1 MTTLQKMPTHL
12 LPRTASRDPDRRA
25 LRRAARVAVTVV
37 AVIVV
42 LNQIPF
48 LAPGAMMGSF
58 AALGLLTFSDFGGP
72 RQRRFLAYLSATLA
86 GLPLMLI
93 GLHAAAQVW
102 TAVLTMAVVA
112 MVIGVL
118 AVLRGMIGVAQRTL
132 LLVTVLSL
140 TAPDTSAIP
149 AYLGCWFVGGLA
161 AAVAAVTLWPV
172 FPQRTT
178 RAQVAAVLRAIAEVC
193 RLRWV
198 VHETGEPLRRAT
210 EDLHSA
216 LVVLHERY
224 DGNLLRPAG
233 VTSSDRALAELVD
246 EVTRL
251 EYMQEWRDVQSDP
264 DPELSEIMAHVAVVI
279 TDALHRCAGRLV
291 GEESGPLSVPEL
303 MSVSSENVDAVAGW
317 LQDRRGHTDPGY
329 LRTQVEDTFPL
340 RITRMIT
347 ARIAAQTIQVQRCDG
362 DRELSD
368 ADPASGIFV
377 PPGPTAWERL
387 RAHTAWKSPWFRNS
401 LRSAVALSLSVAVAR
416 LIPADHHPFWVVL
429 GTLSALRFDA
439 LGTGRTA
446 RQALIGTTVG
456 VIVSAAAIL
465 LIGDRSAV
473 WWALLP
479 ITLFVAAYTP
489 GVVSFMWSQS
499 AFTLAVIVLFSLA
512 APANIQTAADRLLD
526 VALGL
531 VISLIVSL
539 LIWPRGV
546 IESLAARL
554 REAMLAAGDFYVAS
568 VDWMAHGAIN
578 DRLLAE
584 FRVAS
589 YHKTDRARE
598 ALDLSIAQRPP
609 DSFTVDVWTAMTN
622 TVSHVNFAALAIP
635 QINQTVAVRG
645 DQSAI
650 PPQLMGPIL
659 VSTNEVRAHLA
670 DVTVTLSRLRPDL
683 EGADPFRA
691 AGSRVGA
698 TQKVR
703 DLRDEIDAYLR
714 TPSDWTGAGP
724 DLRPVIATWLTG
736 WNSMLD
742 WTATVIHKTAHRQ
755 LDRDGADRDQPK

>member
-1 MTTLQKMPTHL
+1 MPTHL
-12 LPRTASRDPDRRA
+12 LPRAAGKDPDRRA

-37 AVIVV
+37 VVIVV
-42 LNQIPF
+42 LGRIPF
-48 LAPGAMMGSF
+48 LAPGTMMGSF

-72 RQRRFLAYLSATLA
+72 RGKRFVAYLAATLA

-93 GLHAAAQVW
+93 GLYAAERVW
-102 TAVLTMAVVA
+102 TAVLAMAAIA
-112 MVIGVL
+112 MLIGLL
-118 AVLRGMIGVAQRTL
+118 AVLRGMIGVAQRVL

-140 TAPDTSAIP
+140 TAPDTTP
-149 AYLGCWFVGGLA
+149 FWTYLVCWFLGGLA

-172 FPQRTT
+172 FPQRTM
-178 RAQVAAVLRAIAEVC
+178 RAQLAAVLRAIAELCHV
-193 RLRWV
+193 RWV
-198 VHETGEPLRRAT
+198 VHETGEPLAQAM
-210 EDLHSA
+210 DKLHA
-216 LVVLHERY
+216 AVLVLHERY

-233 VTSSDRALAELVD
+233 VTSFDRALAELVD
-246 EVTRL
+246 EVARL
-251 EYMQEWRDVQSDP
+251 EYMQQWRDIQSDP
-264 DPELSEIMAHVAVVI
+264 DPQLQQIMADVALTI
-279 TDALHRCAGRLV
+279 TDALQHCADRLLD
-291 GEESGPLSVPEL
+291 EDSGPLSVPEL
-303 MSVSSENVDAVAGW
+303 INISSENVDAVADW
-317 LQDRRGHTDPGY
+317 IQARRGSADPGL
-329 LRTQVEDTFPL
+329 LRMQVEDTFPL

-347 ARIAAQTIQVQRCDG
+347 ARIAAETIQVQRRDG
-362 DRELSD
+362 DRELTD

-377 PPGPTAWERL
+377 PPAPSAWDRL
-387 RAHTAWKSPWFRNS
+387 RAHSSWQSPWFRNS

-456 VIVSAAAIL
+456 VAVSVCAIL
-465 LIGDRSAV
+465 LIGDHTAI
-473 WWALLP
+473 WWMLLP
-479 ITLFVAAYTP
+479 ITLFIAAYTP
-489 GVVSFMWSQS
+489 GVFSFMWSQS
-499 AFTLAVIVLFSLA
+499 AFTLTVIVLFSLTG
-512 APANIQTAADRLLD
+512 PANIQTAADRLLD

-546 IESLAARL
+546 IETLAARL
-554 REAMLAAGDFYVAS
+554 REAMVAAGDFYVAS

-584 FRVAS
+584 FRVES

-609 DSFTVDVWTAMTN
+609 GSFTMDVWTAMTN
-622 TVSHVNFAALAIP
+622 TISHVNFAALAIP

-645 DQSAI
+645 SQSAI
-650 PPQLMGPIL
+650 PPQLMGPVL

-670 DVTVTLSRLRPDL
+670 EVTLTLSKLQPDL
-683 EGADPFRA
+683 DGADPFRTV
-691 AGSRVGA
+691 GTKVGA
-698 TQKVR
+698 TPKVR
-703 DLRDEIDAYLR
+703 DLREAIDTYLQS
-714 TPSDWTGAGP
+714 PSDWAGTGP

-742 WTATVIHKTAHRQ
+742 WTATVIHRTAHRE
-755 LDRDGADRDQPK
+755 LDREAGEHPTASL